1 MGRLL
6 SPDDKCLGVDVPYGR
21 RHGSYNGTVI
31 DVADPYHERLL
42 RRAGYTAADASGAP
56 VKAAGFYCEPCSFA
70 SFFRLCSRCGGTCDR
85 PDIVA

>member
-1 MGRLL
+1 MSRLL

-31 DVADPYHERLL
+31 DVTDPLHARLL
-42 RRAGYTAADASGAP
+42 KKAGYTSADVSGSPAKASGFICP
-56 VKAAGFYCEPCSFA
+56 GCGFKG
-70 SFFRLCSRCGGTCDR
+70 FFKTCGRCGGACER